1 MHEDR
6 FADLMRRA
14 APSFNAPPEPPLDA
28 MWERIAEAH
37 FDRRRGRRIPIVWT
51 RTLIGLAASLLVG
64 IAIGRFSARPEPSQ
78 VVTAASE
85 SAAPPPATTRELTG
99 PYAAATTRYLGE
111 AATLLIAFPEEAR
124 ASRPDSTFVSQAREL
139 LSTTR
144 VLLDSPA
151 ASSEEV
157 RTLLGD
163 LELILAQIARLP
175 AQRDSQ
181 EVDFITEALEQRE
194 VLTRLRNVAAELP
207 YASGT

>member
-1 MHEDR
+1 MQEDR
-6 FADLMRRA
+6 FDELMRHA

-37 FDRRRGRRIPIVWT
+37 FDRRSPRRIPIVWT
-51 RTLIGLAASLLVG
+51 RTLIGLAAALVIG
-64 IAIGRFSARPEPSQ
+64 IGIGRFSARSEPSP
-78 VVTAASE
+78 VAS
-85 SAAPPPATTRELTG
+85 SASGPTLPPAPTRELTG

-124 ASRPDSTFVSQAREL
+124 ALRPDSAFVSQAREL

-175 AQRDSQ
+175 EQRDSQ

-194 VLTRLRNVAAELP
+194 VLLRLRNVAAELP

>member
-1 MHEDR
+1 MQEDR
-6 FADLMRRA
+6 FDDLMRRA
-14 APSFNAPPEPPLDA
+14 APTFNTPPEPPLDA

-37 FDRRRGRRIPIVWT
+37 FDRRSKRRFPMVWT
-51 RTLIGLAASLLVG
+51 RTLIGLAATLLVG
-64 IAIGRFSARPEPSQ
+64 IGIGRFSARSEPAQ
-78 VVTAASE
+78 VAVI
-85 SAAPPPATTRELTG
+85 PPATSPASDPGING

-124 ASRPDSTFVSQAREL
+124 ASRPDSAFVSQAREL

-151 ASSEEV
+151 AGSEDV

-175 AQRDSQ
+175 AHRDTQ

-194 VLTRLRNVAAELP
+194 VLARLRNVAAELP
-207 YASGT
+207 SASGT

>member
-1 MHEDR
+1 MQQDR
-6 FADLMRRA
+6 FDELMRRA
-14 APSFNAPPEPPLDA
+14 TPSFNAPPEPPLDA

-37 FDRRRGRRIPIVWT
+37 FDRPRTRRIPIVWT
-51 RTLIGLAASLLVG
+51 RTLIGLAASLLLGV
-64 IAIGRFSARPEPSQ
+64 AIGRFSARSETLPI
-78 VVTAASE
+78 AS
-85 SAAPPPATTRELTG
+85 SGSGPAVAAPVATPALNG

-124 ASRPDSTFVSQAREL
+124 APRPDSAFVSQAREL

-194 VLTRLRNVAAELP
+194 VLARMRNVAAELP